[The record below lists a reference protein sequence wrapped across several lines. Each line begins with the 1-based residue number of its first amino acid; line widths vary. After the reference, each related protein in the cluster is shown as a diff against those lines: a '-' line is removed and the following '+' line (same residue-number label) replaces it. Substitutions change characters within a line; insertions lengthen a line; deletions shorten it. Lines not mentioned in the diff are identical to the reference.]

1 MKDNGCNLNDTNSEP
16 FYSEN
21 LEEDLEEIEHT
32 WFNITICQFNK
43 SISSLSAK
51 DAIQTCMIVWNIS
64 VRRLNMKTCGLN
76 IRPIGL
82 RIDNKSVL
90 YFQQQRYGT
99 FVKMDTKLWPK
110 I

>member
-1 MKDNGCNLNDTNSEP
+1 MKDNGFNLNDTNSEP

-21 LEEDLEEIEHT
+21 LEEDLEGMEHT
-32 WFNITICQFNK
+32 WFNITICQCNK
-43 SISSLSAK
+43 SISNRSAK
-51 DAIQTCMIVWNIS
+51 DAIQTCTIVWNIS

-76 IRPIGL
+76 IRSIGL

-99 FVKMDTKLWPK
+99 F